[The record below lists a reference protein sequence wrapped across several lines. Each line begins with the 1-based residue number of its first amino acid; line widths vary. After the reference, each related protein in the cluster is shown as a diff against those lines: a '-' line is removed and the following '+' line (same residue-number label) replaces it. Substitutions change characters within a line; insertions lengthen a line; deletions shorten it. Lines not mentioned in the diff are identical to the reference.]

1 MIAQLL
7 FTCLT
12 GAAAGA
18 KTLDC
23 NEQKQK
29 QKSPDKRIQ
38 KDRKKLKPFRE
49 QLAIRVNPHTG
60 IHHWKSEYKCQ
71 VFQYRFY
78 RTGISARIEKET
90 LYH

>member
-1 MIAQLL
+1 MIAPLL

-18 KTLDC
+18 KTFDC
-23 NEQKQK
+23 NKQKQK
-29 QKSPDKRIQ
+29 QKAPDKRIQ

-49 QLAIRVNPHTG
+49 QLTVRVNPHTG
-60 IHHWKSEYKCQ
+60 IQYWKSEYECQ
-71 VFQYRFY
+71 VFQHSFY
-78 RTGISARIEKET
+78 RTSISAWIEKVS